1 MSCEGN
7 WEHFKSFYK
16 GNLTF
21 LHLVSILLLGLI
33 FYSFLCPISYTSQW
47 RWCLNALGAP
57 AHFHLVQKS
66 VINKNSDLFVCITPT
81 AIYLKNVPLFLS
93 VNTTN
98 PFWRCLCVFHLFQNI
113 FRTAVRSKW
122 NIKMSSNSFGRKALN
137 LCPAAPKMLYNK
149 IKITFFLV
157 FCVCVYVCVLP
168 WWFQQVWK
176 TISWNRE
183 RNDSVIFFHW
193 YGFKI
198 N

>member
-7 WEHFKSFYK
+7 WEHFESFYK

-47 RWCLNALGAP
+47 RWCLNALDAP

-66 VINKNSDLFVCITPT
+66 VINKNSDLSVCITPT

-98 PFWRCLCVFHLFQNI
+98 PFWRCFPSLSKYFQNSSQKQMEYKNV
-113 FRTAVRSKW
+113 FKQFW
-122 NIKMSSNSFGRKALN
+122 EKGIKFMSSSTKNALQQNKNNFFFG
-137 LCPAAPKMLYNK
+137 
-149 IKITFFLV
+149 FL
-157 FCVCVYVCVLP
+157 CVCVCVCASLVVSTGLEDYVLKQREK
-168 WWFQQVWK
+168 WFSNFLSLVW
-176 TISWNRE
+176 I
-183 RNDSVIFFHW
+183 
-193 YGFKI
+193 
-198 N
+198 